1 MALQSTCVCVHGR
14 LLHGVLAAAAEL
26 YSEGSG
32 LGVLKASILFFSGSD
47 SAAESTCSATA
58 VLESGVKDSG
68 SFVEVGYIAN
78 THGVHGE
85 LHVYSLTDFP
95 EELFQKP
102 GKRWVRS
109 KHMGRPV
116 YQEVE
121 LLEGREVGGKR
132 PSCLITLKGY
142 NSVENLKFLT
152 PDSYYNSNGRGCNRP
167 LGK

>member
-1 MALQSTCVCVHGR
+1 MALRSTCVCVHGR

-32 LGVLKASILFFSGSD
+32 LGVLKPRFLFFSGSD

-58 VLESGVKDSG
+58 VLESGVKDTG
-68 SFVEVGYIAN
+68 SFVE
-78 THGVHGE
+78 
-85 LHVYSLTDFP
+85 
-95 EELFQKP
+95 P

-121 LLEGREVGGKR
+121 LKITGREGSWKKTPASDLVGSTLLVSER
-132 PSCLITLKGY
+132 PTLNDGVITCY
-142 NSVENLKFLT
+142 
-152 PDSYYNSNGRGCNRP
+152 
-167 LGK
+167 